1 MTIAIGTD
9 IVEIQRIASALERQG
24 DKFVQRILTESEIA
38 EYQARGNSV
47 AFLAKRF
54 AAKEAI
60 AKALGTGI
68 GRDDFDADKAR
79 YHKIV
84 IMTDADVDGAHIK
97 TLLLT
102 FFFRHMP
109 ELIERGHVLIA
120 QPPLYKVKRG
130 RQERYIKDDA
140 ELNQFVLV
148 PLLLR

>member
-68 GRDDFDADKAR
+68 GRGISFQ
-79 YHKIV
+79 HMIV
-84 IMTDADVDGAHIK
+84 SNNSEGAPQVELQANAAERLK
-97 TLLLT
+97 QLGGSQVLLSLSD
-102 FFFRHMP
+102 
-109 ELIERGHVLIA
+109 EKNYALAYVVII
-120 QPPLYKVKRG
+120 
-130 RQERYIKDDA
+130 
-140 ELNQFVLV
+140 
-148 PLLLR
+148 

>member
-47 AFLAKRF
+47 FFLAKRF

-68 GRDDFDADKAR
+68 GRGISFQ
-79 YHKIV
+79 HMIV
-84 IMTDADVDGAHIK
+84 SNNSDGAPQVELQANAAERLK
-97 TLLLT
+97 QMGGSQVLLSLSD
-102 FFFRHMP
+102 
-109 ELIERGHVLIA
+109 EKNYALAYVAII
-120 QPPLYKVKRG
+120 
-130 RQERYIKDDA
+130 
-140 ELNQFVLV
+140 
-148 PLLLR
+148 

>member
-24 DKFVQRILTESEIA
+24 DKFVQRILTESEIL

-68 GRDDFDADKAR
+68 GRGISFQHMVVSNNSEGAPQVELQANAAERLKQLGGTNVLLSLSDEKNTALA
-79 YHKIV
+79 YVV
-84 IMTDADVDGAHIK
+84 IT
-97 TLLLT
+97 
-102 FFFRHMP
+102 
-109 ELIERGHVLIA
+109 
-120 QPPLYKVKRG
+120 
-130 RQERYIKDDA
+130 
-140 ELNQFVLV
+140 
-148 PLLLR
+148 

>member
-68 GRDDFDADKAR
+68 GRGISFQ
-79 YHKIV
+79 HMIV
-84 IMTDADVDGAHIK
+84 SNNSEGV
-97 TLLLT
+97 
-102 FFFRHMP
+102 P
-109 ELIERGHVLIA
+109 
-120 QPPLYKVKRG
+120 Q
-130 RQERYIKDDA
+130 A
-140 ELNQFVLV
+140 ELQANAAERLKQLGGTNVLLSLSDEKNYALAYV
-148 PLLLR
+148 AIT

>member
-68 GRDDFDADKAR
+68 GRGISFQ
-79 YHKIV
+79 HMIV
-84 IMTDADVDGAHIK
+84 SNNSDGAPQVELQANAAERLK
-97 TLLLT
+97 QMGGSQVLLSLSD
-102 FFFRHMP
+102 
-109 ELIERGHVLIA
+109 EKNYALAYVVII
-120 QPPLYKVKRG
+120 
-130 RQERYIKDDA
+130 
-140 ELNQFVLV
+140 
-148 PLLLR
+148 

>member
-68 GRDDFDADKAR
+68 GRGISFQQL
-79 YHKIV
+79 IV
-84 IMTDADVDGAHIK
+84 SNNSEGAPQVELQANAAERLK
-97 TLLLT
+97 QMGGSQVLLSLSD
-102 FFFRHMP
+102 
-109 ELIERGHVLIA
+109 EKNYALAYVAII
-120 QPPLYKVKRG
+120 
-130 RQERYIKDDA
+130 
-140 ELNQFVLV
+140 
-148 PLLLR
+148 

>member
-68 GRDDFDADKAR
+68 GRGISFQ
-79 YHKIV
+79 HMIV
-84 IMTDADVDGAHIK
+84 SNNSDGAPQVELQANAAERLK
-97 TLLLT
+97 QLGGTNVLLSLSDEKNYALAYVAIT
-102 FFFRHMP
+102 
-109 ELIERGHVLIA
+109 
-120 QPPLYKVKRG
+120 
-130 RQERYIKDDA
+130 
-140 ELNQFVLV
+140 
-148 PLLLR
+148 

>member
-24 DKFVQRILTESEIA
+24 DKFVQRILTKSEIV

-68 GRDDFDADKAR
+68 GRGISFQQL
-79 YHKIV
+79 IV
-84 IMTDADVDGAHIK
+84 SNISDGAPQVELQANAAERLK
-97 TLLLT
+97 QLGGSKVLLSLSD
-102 FFFRHMP
+102 
-109 ELIERGHVLIA
+109 EKSYALAYVAII
-120 QPPLYKVKRG
+120 
-130 RQERYIKDDA
+130 
-140 ELNQFVLV
+140 
-148 PLLLR
+148 

>member
-24 DKFVQRILTESEIA
+24 DKFVQRILTESEIV

-68 GRDDFDADKAR
+68 GRGISFQ
-79 YHKIV
+79 HMIV
-84 IMTDADVDGAHIK
+84 SNNSEGAPQSELQANAAERLK
-97 TLLLT
+97 QLGGSQVLLSLSD
-102 FFFRHMP
+102 
-109 ELIERGHVLIA
+109 EKNYALAYVAII
-120 QPPLYKVKRG
+120 
-130 RQERYIKDDA
+130 
-140 ELNQFVLV
+140 
-148 PLLLR
+148 